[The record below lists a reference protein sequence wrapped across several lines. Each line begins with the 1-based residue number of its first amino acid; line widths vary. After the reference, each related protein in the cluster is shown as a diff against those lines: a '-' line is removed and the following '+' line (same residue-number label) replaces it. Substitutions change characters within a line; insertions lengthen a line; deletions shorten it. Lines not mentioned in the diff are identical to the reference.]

1 MQPFRWLFLNKKPT
15 GFSGK
20 NGRHPAFLG
29 LNSIFYLTMIGAFAY
44 VKVILSLSAGEL
56 LGGAAKEMVD
66 IKVGFFIQQ
75 EINIV
80 QNLH

>member
-15 GFSGK
+15 VFQVK
-20 NGRHPAFLG
+20 TVATRIFLG

-56 LGGAAKEMVD
+56 LGGAAKEMVE